1 MCMRRVLGCCVVM
14 LLSAAVLGAAVS
26 DLADAAMKGN
36 KAAVRSLLQKKADVN
51 AAQTDGTTALHWA
64 VRLDDLETAE
74 LLIRAGA
81 NVSAAT
87 RAGATPLQ
95 LAAVNGNAA
104 IIAALIKAGADP
116 NAPVTKY
123 GDTTLMMAARTGN
136 PEAVKVLLDNGA
148 TANAVETWGGTTA
161 LMWAV
166 SESHP
171 DAAKMLIDRGANVNV
186 RSKIV
191 PSEGRRGGSTSNS
204 SVTSLP
210 RDPEP
215 GEKPKKDYYGG
226 FTPLHFAVRQGDMES
241 TRRLV
246 AAGADV
252 NTVSADGKAS
262 LELAIYNGNYEIASF
277 LIDNKAQVNHAD
289 AEGFTP
295 LFWAVDRRNM
305 ETNPGMPWMV
315 TLDPLP
321 LIKKLLASGAN
332 PNAFVDNIP
341 TSRRSA
347 LNLTPRT
354 TFATALAR
362 AAFSADM
369 ELVQLLLSNGA
380 DPNIVSS
387 HNETALMQAAG
398 YAWIDGY
405 SRGKSNA
412 ERLEVIKLLVKL
424 GANVN
429 AADDAGITAL
439 MGAGNF
445 GDLPII
451 QYLVDAGGNLGAHD
465 LGKKNDGQFGGSIE
479 PLMAV
484 DYAIGVGTFR
494 PNNSIVLQDK
504 AADLMLR
511 LMKEKGIKHTTSECT
526 LRGFTCG
533 DVDPMG
539 ASAAEIAKARAI
551 AIGNQVEGITGGLGQ
566 TQSQNK

>member
-566 TQSQNK
+566 TQNK

>member
-321 LIKKLLASGAN
+321 LIKKLLDAGAN
-332 PNAFVDNIP
+332 PNVLVN
-341 TSRRSA
+341 
-347 LNLTPRT
+347 NTPR
-354 TFATALAR
+354 AR
-362 AAFSADM
+362 M
-369 ELVQLLLSNGA
+369 
-380 DPNIVSS
+380 
-387 HNETALMQAAG
+387 
-398 YAWIDGY
+398 
-405 SRGKSNA
+405 
-412 ERLEVIKLLVKL
+412 
-424 GANVN
+424 
-429 AADDAGITAL
+429 
-439 MGAGNF
+439 
-445 GDLPII
+445 
-451 QYLVDAGGNLGAHD
+451 
-465 LGKKNDGQFGGSIE
+465 
-479 PLMAV
+479 
-484 DYAIGVGTFR
+484 
-494 PNNSIVLQDK
+494 
-504 AADLMLR
+504 
-511 LMKEKGIKHTTSECT
+511 
-526 LRGFTCG
+526 
-533 DVDPMG
+533 
-539 ASAAEIAKARAI
+539 RA
-551 AIGNQVEGITGGLGQ
+551 
-566 TQSQNK
+566 

>member
-1 MCMRRVLGCCVVM
+1 MKRVLGYCVAF
-14 LLSAAVLGAAVS
+14 LLSAATLSAAVS

-51 AAQTDGTTALHWA
+51 GAQTDGTTALHWA
-64 VRLDDLETAE
+64 VRLDDLETVD

-81 NVSAAT
+81 NVSTAT
-87 RAGATPLQ
+87 RAGATPLS
-95 LAAVNGNAA
+95 LAAINGNPA
-104 IIAALIKAGADP
+104 IIEKLVKAGANP
-116 NAPVTKY
+116 NTPLTKY
-123 GDTTLMMAARTGN
+123 GDTLLMMAARTGN
-136 PEAVKVLLDNGA
+136 PAAIKTLLDNGA
-148 TANAVETWGGTTA
+148 QINAMETWGGTTA

-171 DAAKMLIDRGANVNV
+171 DAAKVLIDSGANVNV

-226 FTPLHFAVRQGDMES
+226 FTPLHFAVRQGDVQS
-241 TRRLV
+241 TRLLV

-252 NTVSADGKAS
+252 NAISADGKAS
-262 LELAIYNGNYEIASF
+262 LELAIYNGNYELASF

-321 LIKKLLASGAN
+321 LIKKLLAAGAD

-341 TSRRSA
+341 TSRRSQ

-362 AAFSADM
+362 AAFSADL
-369 ELVQLLLSNGA
+369 ELVQLLLSSKA

-412 ERLEVIKLLVKL
+412 ERLEVIKLLVRL

-445 GDLPII
+445 GDLNII
-451 QYLVDAGGNLGAHD
+451 QYLVDVGADLGAHD

-494 PNNSIVLQDK
+494 PNNSIVLQEK
-504 AADLMLR
+504 PAELMLR

>member
-1 MCMRRVLGCCVVM
+1 M

-295 LFWAVDRRNM
+295 LFWTVDRRNM

-484 DYAIGVGTFR
+484 DYAIGVGTFQ
-494 PNNSIVLQDK
+494 PNN
-504 AADLMLR
+504 
-511 LMKEKGIKHTTSECT
+511 
-526 LRGFTCG
+526 
-533 DVDPMG
+533 
-539 ASAAEIAKARAI
+539 
-551 AIGNQVEGITGGLGQ
+551 
-566 TQSQNK
+566 

>member
-1 MCMRRVLGCCVVM
+1 M

-289 AEGFTP
+289 AERFPP

-380 DPNIVSS
+380 DSNIVSS

-566 TQSQNK
+566 TQNK

>member
-1 MCMRRVLGCCVVM
+1 MHMKRVLGYCVAF
-14 LLSAAVLGAAVS
+14 LLSAATLSAAVS

-51 AAQTDGTTALHWA
+51 GAQTDGTTALHWA
-64 VRLDDLETAE
+64 VRLDDLETVD

-81 NVSAAT
+81 NVSTAT
-87 RAGATPLQ
+87 RAGATPLS
-95 LAAVNGNAA
+95 LAAINGNPA
-104 IIAALIKAGADP
+104 IIEKLVKAGANP
-116 NAPVTKY
+116 NTPLTKY
-123 GDTTLMMAARTGN
+123 GDTLLMMAARTGN
-136 PEAVKVLLDNGA
+136 PAAIKTLLDNGA
-148 TANAVETWGGTTA
+148 QINAMETWGGTTA

-171 DAAKMLIDRGANVNV
+171 DAAKVLIDSGANVNV

-226 FTPLHFAVRQGDMES
+226 FTPLHFAVRQGDVQS
-241 TRRLV
+241 TRLLV

-252 NTVSADGKAS
+252 NAISADGKAS
-262 LELAIYNGNYEIASF
+262 LELAIYNGNYELASF

-321 LIKKLLASGAN
+321 LIKKLLAAGAD

-341 TSRRSA
+341 TSRRSQ

-362 AAFSADM
+362 AAFSADL
-369 ELVQLLLSNGA
+369 ELVQLLLSSKA

-412 ERLEVIKLLVKL
+412 ERLEVIKLLVRL

-445 GDLPII
+445 GDLNII
-451 QYLVDAGGNLGAHD
+451 QYLVDVGADLGAHD

-494 PNNSIVLQDK
+494 PNNSIVLQEK
-504 AADLMLR
+504 PAELMLR

>member
-136 PEAVKVLLDNGA
+136 PEAIKVLLDNGA

-566 TQSQNK
+566 TQNK